1 MLEVH
6 TVDDAHRPRGDEV
19 ARDHPHRGV
28 GHRRIGQ
35 ALAEG
40 GFYLVAQLAGG
51 LLRAVQRHLV
61 GDADAV
67 RILGRMALGL
77 ELLVHLRAK
86 TVHQHDLHAHALDHG
101 QVLREVRQ
109 FACGNRLTRDAD
121 HKGLV
126 AELVDVGRNRPEPGH
141 EGEIEN

>member
-1 MLEVH
+1 MS
-6 TVDDAHRPRGDEV
+6 RGYLDLLDGLLDLDQRLV
-19 ARDHPHRGV
+19 VRRGV
-28 GHRRIGQ
+28 G
-35 ALAEG
+35 L
-40 GFYLVAQLAGG
+40 LVQ
-51 LLRAVQRHLV
+51 
-61 GDADAV
+61 
-67 RILGRMALGL
+67 LGL
-77 ELLVHLRAK
+77 ELLVDLRAK
-86 TVHQHDLHAHALDHG
+86 AVHQHDLHAHALDHG